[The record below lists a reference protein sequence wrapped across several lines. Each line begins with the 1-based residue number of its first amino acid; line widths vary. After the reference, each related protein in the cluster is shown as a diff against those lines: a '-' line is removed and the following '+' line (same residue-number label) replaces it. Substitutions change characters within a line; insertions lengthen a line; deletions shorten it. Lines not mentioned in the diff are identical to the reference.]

1 MDSVRVGFIGI
12 GGRGKGHIR
21 ILSTFDDVELAAVC
35 DLIPENRDAAVEE
48 FGIPGC
54 YEDLQV
60 MFDEANLDA
69 VVVAPT
75 AHLNGKLAL
84 PGIERGIHTMLEKP
98 PGLTPEETQ
107 GLKDAADKS
116 GAKVVVGWNRRFH
129 PVITQARRT
138 VLDQGPITQLVG
150 EFHKS
155 ITQQT
160 SGDKFPEMMHDQL
173 LLETPIHAI
182 DTVRFLADSPV
193 REIHSIVRRSMSN
206 YRDVHAALI
215 EFENGVVAQLT
226 HNYTTGARLERYE
239 MHGHNVSAYMEG
251 VSGGTVIFE
260 GEESEIVKGPTGG
273 TEEQNRYFIDCV
285 KNDTPVGPPAADLA
299 EAVKT
304 MELAQAI
311 LSGTR

>member
-1 MDSVRVGFIGI
+1 MDSIKVGFIGI

-21 ILSTFDDVELAAVC
+21 ILSEFDDVELAAVC
-35 DLIPENRDAAVEE
+35 DLVPENRDAAAEE
-48 FGIPGC
+48 FGIPGR
-54 YEDLQV
+54 YEDLNV
-60 MFDEANLDA
+60 MFDEADLDA
-69 VVVAPT
+69 VFVTPT

-84 PGIERGIHTMLEKP
+84 PGIERGIHTMIEKP
-98 PGLTPEETQ
+98 PGLTIEETQ
-107 GLKDAADKS
+107 GLKEAADQS
-116 GAKVVVGWNRRFH
+116 GAKVVVGLNRRFH
-129 PVITQARRT
+129 PVVTQARKSI
-138 VLDQGPITQLVG
+138 LDHGPMTQLVG

-193 REIHSIVRRSMSN
+193 KDVHAIVRRSMSK
-206 YRDVHAALI
+206 YRDVHAALV
-215 EFENGVVAQLT
+215 EFENGVVAQLS

-239 MHGHNVSAYMEG
+239 VHGHDISAYMEG
-251 VSGGTVIFE
+251 VSGGTIFFE

-285 KNDTPVGPPAADLA
+285 KNDSPVGPPAADLG

-304 MELAQAI
+304 MELAHAI
-311 LSGTR
+311 LSGTH